1 MALDRNRF
9 IGGDSAFRLRGKA
22 TWAAQLRSQSG
33 GRLHQMIAALS
44 NAIGHRLSNAE

>member
-1 MALDRNRF
+1 MDLDRNRF
-9 IGGDSAFRLRGKA
+9 IGGDSVGARRLGRRNCA
-22 TWAAQLRSQSG
+22 HNPG